1 MTRQKLATV
10 SQPRSRL
17 LTVCCV
23 AITLLAPLASA
34 VEQSAPVR
42 DDSRRF
48 AKSVHS
54 WQALKRR
61 NLVMQSRDYSC
72 GAAAL
77 ATIVRYYLGDDVNEQ
92 TFLRVLDTLL
102 TPEEAEDRI
111 ENGLAMSDLRRAAV
125 KAGYQSVVARMTLD
139 KLFAAK
145 VPLLI
150 GIDVDGY
157 KHFVV
162 FRGFDGF
169 WVYLAD
175 PIRGNLRI
183 QATEFQGQWQKNLAL
198 AVAKP
203 GMKPNPAS
211 RLALTADDLFL
222 GQTNRLLIQRQATR
236 GSIHESIPTR
246 N

>member
-1 MTRQKLATV
+1 MWHLTAIVRRPPPRWVWVVCLIGALSAASPIALA
-10 SQPRSRL
+10 
-17 LTVCCV
+17 
-23 AITLLAPLASA
+23 
-34 VEQSAPVR
+34 QSAPVR

-48 AKSVHS
+48 AKSVAS
-54 WQALKRR
+54 WKTLQRR
-61 NLVMQSRDYSC
+61 NIVMQSRDYSC

-77 ATIVRYYLGDDVNEQ
+77 ATIVRYYLGDNADEQ
-92 TFLRVLDTLL
+92 TFLVILDQLL
-102 TPEEAEDRI
+102 TAEEAEDRI

-125 KAGYQSVVARMTLD
+125 QAGYQSVVAKMTLS
-139 KLFAAK
+139 KLLAAK
-145 VPLLI
+145 APLI
-150 GIDVDGY
+150 VGIDVDGY

-162 FRGFDGF
+162 LRGFDGF

-175 PIRGNLRI
+175 PIRGNIRI
-183 QATEFQGQWQKNLAL
+183 HATEFQDQWQGHLAL

-203 GMKPNPAS
+203 GQKPNQAS

-236 GSIHESIPTR
+236 GSIHESRQTR

>member
-1 MTRQKLATV
+1 MAH
-10 SQPRSRL
+10 RL
-17 LTVCCV
+17 TLPI
-23 AITLLAPLASA
+23 AALLAASFL
-34 VEQSAPVR
+34 SAPLIARERSAPTR
-42 DDSRRF
+42 DAERRF
-48 AKSVHS
+48 SKSVYS
-54 WQALKRR
+54 WRALQRR

-77 ATIVRYYLGDDVNEQ
+77 ATLTKYYLGDNLSEQ
-92 TFLRVLDTLL
+92 YFLRVLDGLL
-102 TPEEAEDRI
+102 TEEQIAERI

-125 KAGYQSVVARMTLD
+125 AAGYQAVVARMTLD
-139 KLFAAK
+139 KLFESK
-145 VPLLI
+145 VPLLV

-162 FRGFDGF
+162 YRGFDGF

-183 QATEFQGQWQKNLAL
+183 KAGDFQEQWQKNLVL

-203 GMKPNPAS
+203 GQKPNFSS
-211 RLALTADDLFL
+211 RLALNAEDLFT
-222 GQTNRLLIQRQATR
+222 GQTNRVLLQGQTAR
-236 GSIHESIPTR
+236 GSIHEPRPSR